1 MGCAS
6 SKEGIK
12 RAEGEFNQPLARS
25 MSMPVHHPAE
35 KKGDSYHV
43 VALTSSTY
51 GILKMDPV
59 KDINVMDDDEKSKR
73 RDLQFRH
80 GYYSFRKS
88 LDRSSEM
95 AVKKWSEVNN
105 LISNYKLFRS
115 ANHSRTPS
123 LEGGASPETINTWEL
138 MEGLEDDCG
147 SSPFPLP
154 NGHVTRKSMDRTPD
168 RNGHVTRKSM
178 DRTLDRS
185 FSLNSVKDVEQLAKD
200 EPKGSIWHRVTP
212 GVKVADENFK
222 ACKSNKINETVN
234 EGLMGSPGDSIV
246 KPLWLQQ
253 AGDEFHE
260 LCPNLF
266 DADLISSFKKALD
279 DIPPSDSMEPMCRSP
294 SPLSPKVEDEKGTF
308 GRVSRLRSGSFQA
321 RLNSFQQRIDEGKPP
336 LTPKTPKKSPAA
348 KTSKQKAAPPGGE
361 DKVVLYFTSLRG
373 IRKTFEDCCT
383 VKMILKGFRVWVDE
397 RDISMHSA
405 FRQELQ
411 DILEKPTTVPRLFIR
426 GKYIGGVEEIQ
437 QLHEVGELAKYLEG
451 VPVNTS
457 SELCDGCGDARFVMC
472 PDCVGSRKIF
482 REEGNLMPGR
492 CLQCNENGLIR
503 CPVCC
508 S

>member
-1 MGCAS
+1 MRG
-6 SKEGIK
+6 G
-12 RAEGEFNQPLARS
+12 GELNQPLARS

-59 KDINVMDDDEKSKR
+59 KDIAAMENEERSKR
-73 RDLQFRH
+73 RDMQFRH

-105 LISNYKLFRS
+105 LISNFKLLKS

-123 LEGGASPETINTWEL
+123 VEEGPPPETINTWEL

-147 SSPFPLP
+147 SSPLPLP
-154 NGHVTRKSMDRTPD
+154 NGHI
-168 RNGHVTRKSM
+168 TRKSM

-200 EPKGSIWHRVTP
+200 EPKSSIWHRVTP

-222 ACKSNKINETVN
+222 ACCKSSKINETVN
-234 EGLMGSPGDSIV
+234 EGSIGSSGDLIV

-279 DIPPSDSMEPMCRSP
+279 DVPSKDPIEPLCRSP
-294 SPLSPKVEDEKGTF
+294 SPLSPNVEDERGVS
-308 GRVSRLRSGSFQA
+308 GRVSRLRSTSFQA
-321 RLNSFQQRIDEGKPP
+321 RLSSFQQRIDDGKPP
-336 LTPKTPKKSPAA
+336 LTPRTPKKSPSSKAI
-348 KTSKQKAAPPGGE
+348 KQKAAPPGGE
-361 DKVVLYFTSLRG
+361 DKVVFYFTSLRG

-383 VKMILKGFRVWVDE
+383 VKMILQGFRVWVDE

-411 DILEKPTTVPRLFIR
+411 DILEKAATVPRLFIR

-451 VPVNTS
+451 FPVNTS
-457 SELCDGCGDARFVMC
+457 FEPCDACFDVRFISC
-472 PDCVGSRKIF
+472 PDCYGSRKIF
-482 REEGNLMPGR
+482 REDGLMATR
-492 CLQCNENGLIR
+492 CLNCNENGVIR
-503 CPVCC
+503 CPLCC